1 MTPRPLTDDDREDYR
16 MQAAE
21 AGWERHR
28 ERSRRGPLCGM
39 CGERHPVRE
48 DCSGCDDHLA
58 AEAET
63 DDEC

>member
-1 MTPRPLTDDDREDYR
+1 MSRRPTDDEREDAR
-16 MQAAE
+16 REDAE
-21 AGWERHR
+21 GRRPAY
-28 ERSRRGPLCGM
+28 RRGPQCEA